1 MDTGD
6 DATKTVP
13 RSGGPGGPPTTGEP
27 APSPGERVDRYV
39 VTGTLGSGGLG
50 SVYEA
55 YDPELDRHVALKLL
69 KPQVASAHGTGSFQL
84 RMLRE
89 AQAMAK
95 LSHPNVVHVYDVGT
109 HGEQVYIA
117 MDRVRGDTL
126 GRWAKD
132 EQRTWTEIMDVALG
146 AGRGLRA
153 AHEAGLVHRD
163 FKPSNVI
170 VGRDGRAQVL
180 DFGLARGDASNLSG
194 SGSDLSDVLASGS
207 SSDSLLEDP
216 DASRIS
222 ETSTTSGDI
231 PLLAADLTEMGV
243 ILGTPRYMAP
253 EQHER
258 RSVDHRADQFS
269 FCVTLFQLLARRHPF
284 GGRAPR
290 HILSAIKKGSVNK
303 PAPEADVPRAVLNV
317 IERGLAFDPRDR
329 YADMGALLRALESVR
344 GQPSTRRRIALPL
357 AITALSLG
365 SIATVAALLSSE
377 PSSRAAE
384 RDAYADDARSAA
396 AEGRYVFPPLHERGA
411 TTALDAIRKLEH
423 LAAAEDEIA
432 AALAVD
438 LRREFAGNLVR
449 FADEVDRAGDAELS
463 AFVYGQA
470 LAFEPDN
477 GYAASLAGSRG
488 ASLGERAADRVFSED
503 DLVLAEGLAIIH
515 ASAGDERIAR
525 LDALE
530 DGGTLSPRLDEDTLV
545 HLVGER
551 AHELFAA
558 SEPSAASVDRAVPV
572 TPPLAAV
579 EPEPV
584 VAGVHETPKAE
595 VRVKRARKTARDM
608 TTTGRRALASGNA
621 KAAAE
626 AFEAALAARPGH
638 APALAGL
645 SDAMFERG
653 DYEGALRYIKKACR
667 SSPRNAAYQIKL
679 GDAYFKVGDRGGAK
693 AAYEKAKSL
702 DHAKAD
708 SRLARLR
715 G

>member
-1 MDTGD
+1 M
-6 DATKTVP
+6 
-13 RSGGPGGPPTTGEP
+13 
-27 APSPGERVDRYV
+27 
-39 VTGTLGSGGLG
+39 
-50 SVYEA
+50 YEA

-117 MDRVRGDTL
+117 MDRVRGYTL
-126 GRWAKD
+126 GRWAKN
-132 EQRTWTEIMDVALG
+132 EPRTWSEIMDVVMG

-163 FKPSNVI
+163 FKPANVV

-194 SGSDLSDVLASGS
+194 SGSELPAVVISRS

-216 DASRIS
+216 HSRPIS
-222 ETSTTSGDI
+222 ETSTTSGDS
-231 PLLAADLTEMGV
+231 PLLAADLTEVGV
-243 ILGTPRYMAP
+243 VLGTPRYMAP

-258 RSVDHRADQFS
+258 RTVDHRADQFS

-284 GGRAPR
+284 DGRAPKQ
-290 HILSAIKKGSVNK
+290 ILSAIKKGSVNK
-303 PAPEADVPRAVLNV
+303 PAPEARVPRAVLNV
-317 IERGLAFDPRDR
+317 IERGLAFHPCDR
-329 YADMGALLRALESVR
+329 YSDMGELLHALESVR
-344 GQPSTRRRIALPL
+344 GQYSRPRRGALPW
-357 AITALSLG
+357 AVTALTVG
-365 SIATVAALLSSE
+365 SVAAVAVLLTRE
-377 PSSRAAE
+377 PSSRATE
-384 RDAYADDARSAA
+384 RDAYANDARSAA
-396 AEGRYVFPPLHERGA
+396 AEGRYVFPPLQERGA

-423 LAAAEDEIA
+423 LATAEDELA
-432 AALAVD
+432 AALALD
-438 LRREFAGNLVR
+438 LRREFAVNLIH

-477 GYAASLAGSRG
+477 GSVASLAGSRG
-488 ASLGERAADRVFSED
+488 ASLGKHAEDRVFREE

-530 DGGTLSPRLDEDTLV
+530 NGGTLSPQLDEDTLV

-551 AHELFAA
+551 AREIFAENA
-558 SEPSAASVDRAVPV
+558 PPSASTDDAVSLPQ
-572 TPPLAAV
+572 PEAAV
-579 EPEPV
+579 VRDPV
-584 VAGVHETPKAE
+584 VAEIDEAPQAQTRA
-595 VRVKRARKTARDM
+595 KRARKTAKDM
-608 TTTGRRALASGNA
+608 TATGRTALASGDA
-621 KAAAE
+621 RAAAD
-626 AFEAALAARPGH
+626 AFEAALAAKPGH

-693 AAYEKAKSL
+693 TAYENAKSL